1 MTIYTLYIKTHRK
14 TGLKYFGQTK
24 QDPYS
29 YPGSGVDWT
38 NHIND
43 YGRDIY
49 TEILLQTSDKSE
61 RNYWGRYYSK
71 LWKIVTAMDDY
82 GNKIW
87 ANRIPETGGGCGT
100 GLTGWANPQYGKAP
114 WNKGLTK
121 ADDYRIAQYATT
133 LTGKVGHPA
142 WNKGISNGYTTSGS
156 FKKGNIPW
164 NKGIPTEQ
172 QTWYGKNH
180 TEESKLLMRKPKEK
194 TECPYCSKIGGISQ
208 MKRWHFNNCK
218 DAK

>member
-142 WNKGISNGYTTSGS
+142 WNKGIKLEGAELEEHRERTRNRKIDPIKQAEGQ
-156 FKKGNIPW
+156 KK
-164 NKGIPTEQ
+164 
-172 QTWYGKNH
+172 
-180 TEESKLLMRKPKEK
+180 RVEK
-194 TECPYCSKIGGISQ
+194 T
-208 MKRWHFNNCK
+208 FNQLIRI
-218 DAK
+218 